1 MLGIPS
7 GGICYTQPVAS
18 IEATDAANDLLRNY
32 WDGDPATCRLPV
44 DPFLIAE
51 RLGLGVHRV
60 PLEPDV
66 SGMLAK
72 RPDEDPQV
80 YINISDNEKR
90 QRFSCAHE
98 IGHYIKRVSAGIED
112 DEWGYIDRRGP
123 LAARGTNPE
132 EIYANQFAAALLMPD
147 ARVRAMV
154 QEGRTLASMAAECNV
169 SLEAVA
175 HRIDNLGLKGQLAS
189 PSGVPTS

>member
-1 MLGIPS
+1 M
-7 GGICYTQPVAS
+7 TATD
-18 IEATDAANDLLRNY
+18 ATDAANDVLSSY
-32 WDGDPATCRLPV
+32 WGRDLATCKLPV

-51 RLGLGVHRV
+51 GLGLSVHRV

-72 RPDEDPQV
+72 RPNEDPQV
-80 YINISDNEKR
+80 YVNVGDSETR

-98 IGHYIKRVSAGIED
+98 IGHYIKRINSRMGD

-154 QEGRTLASMAAECNV
+154 LEGRTIASMAAECNV
-169 SLEAVA
+169 SFEAMA
-175 HRIDNLGLKGQLAS
+175 HRIDNLGLQAK
-189 PSGVPTS
+189 